1 MIEQSILEIT
11 SALSQSNR
19 IVIVPHKGPDG
30 DAIGAS
36 LGLYHFL
43 KEKGH
48 DTTVIAPNDFPQ
60 FLKWLPG
67 NEEIHI
73 YENDRE
79 ACNTLIQQADI
90 IFTLD
95 FNMLDRAGDMVEPLT
110 EAEGTFI
117 MIDHHPEPSDYA
129 DHTYSDAT
137 MSSTCQMVY
146 KFFQKLRAIKH
157 ITPEI
162 ATCLYTG
169 IMTDTGSFRYRAT
182 TGDTHRVIADLIDKG
197 ADNNTIHSN
206 VFDTFSENRL
216 QLLGVALQNLKVNRE
231 LRTAYITLTQEELD
245 KYGFQKGDTEGFVN
259 YGLALKGI
267 IFAVIF
273 IEHKMDGMIKMSL
286 RSKGNF
292 SVNKFARAHFNGG
305 GHLNAAG
312 GRSELSMEDTLTK
325 FNTILPQYKEELS
338 L

>member
-11 SALSQSNR
+11 SALSQSNK

-30 DAIGAS
+30 DAIGSS

-43 KEKGH
+43 KDKGH
-48 DTTVIAPNDFPQ
+48 TANVVVPNDFPH

-67 NEEIHI
+67 QEAILN
-73 YENDRE
+73 YENEKAHCDE
-79 ACNTLIQQADI
+79 LIDQADI

-95 FNMLDRAGDMVEPLT
+95 FNMLERAGDLVEPLK
-110 EAEGTFI
+110 AAQATFI

-129 DHTYSDAT
+129 DHTYSDAA

-146 KFFQKLRAIKH
+146 KFIQKLRALKH

-169 IMTDTGSFRYRAT
+169 IMTDTGSFRYRST
-182 TGDTHRVIADLIDKG
+182 SSETHRVIADLIDKG
-197 ADNNTIHSN
+197 ADNTAIHQN
-206 VFDTFSENRL
+206 VFDTFTHDKLR
-216 QLLGVALQNLKVNRE
+216 LLGVALQNLRVNRE
-231 LRTAYITLTQEELD
+231 LRTAYITLSQEELD
-245 KYGFQKGDTEGFVN
+245 TYNFKKGDTEGFVN
-259 YGLALKGI
+259 YGLSMEGI

-273 IEHKMDGMIKMSL
+273 IEHKADGLVKMSF
-286 RSKGNF
+286 RSKGSF
-292 SVNKFARAHFNGG
+292 SVNQFARNHFNGG

-312 GRSELSMEDTLTK
+312 GKSELSLEETVAQ
-325 FNTILPQYKEELS
+325 FNEVLPLYKDELS